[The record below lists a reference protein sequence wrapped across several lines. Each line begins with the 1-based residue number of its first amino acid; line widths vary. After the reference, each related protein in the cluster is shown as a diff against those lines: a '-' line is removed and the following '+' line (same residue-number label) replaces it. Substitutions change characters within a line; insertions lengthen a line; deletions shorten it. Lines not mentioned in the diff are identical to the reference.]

1 MPIYKVHVTKDLK
14 PCILDETWYH
24 LPVKHLPTKRLK
36 KVSATILA
44 NIANSGSDFE
54 SIPIGPDHQTLVS
67 EDIVHNLLHLISNT
81 GPQIECQLI
90 QVLVAVLSVVSAVK
104 SSGAIISLV
113 QFIEVPQKDLRAAS
127 LGGLVKIIT
136 ENISNTEEQA
146 VAAGLLADLPERDMG
161 LTRQMLDEG
170 AFQLV
175 ISRVARI
182 RQGKTRGNRFMTP
195 YLEGLV
201 RVLARIT
208 FVLAD
213 EPDAVAF
220 CQEHNL
226 ASVFTEL
233 LQAAGLNN
241 VQMVS
246 AIALENLSHECKNLT
261 RLPESSLPGLCVS
274 IFQCFSK
281 KPVTTGLCRVH
292 RGTCSLKETFCLL
305 EGQALE
311 KLVANFDHTNEKVV
325 EASLAANVNFIG
337 RRT

>member
-1 MPIYKVHVTKDLK
+1 MGQELAE
-14 PCILDETWYH
+14 CIRG
-24 LPVKHLPTKRLK
+24 P
-36 KVSATILA
+36 
-44 NIANSGSDFE
+44 SG
-54 SIPIGPDHQTLVS
+54 Q
-67 EDIVHNLLHLISNT
+67 
-81 GPQIECQLI
+81 
-90 QVLVAVLSVVSAVK
+90 
-104 SSGAIISLV
+104 
-113 QFIEVPQKDLRAAS
+113 

-182 RQGKTRGNRFMTP
+182 RQGETRGNRFMTP

-208 FVLAD
+208 FVLAN

-233 LQAAGLNN
+233 LQVAGLDN

-261 RLPESSLPGLCVS
+261 RLPESSLPG
-274 IFQCFSK
+274 
-281 KPVTTGLCRVH
+281 
-292 RGTCSLKETFCLL
+292 
-305 EGQALE
+305 QALE
-311 KLVANFDHTNEKVV
+311 KLVANLDHTNEKVV
-325 EASLAANVNFIG
+325 EASLEAMSTLLEDELDIENGVSVLCEVEAIRPILDVLIEKRTETLMRRAVWVVEKLLRTDDIAYEVSGDPNVSTALGDAFQHGDYRTRQIAEHALKHVDKIPNFSGIFPNLG
-337 RRT
+337 Q